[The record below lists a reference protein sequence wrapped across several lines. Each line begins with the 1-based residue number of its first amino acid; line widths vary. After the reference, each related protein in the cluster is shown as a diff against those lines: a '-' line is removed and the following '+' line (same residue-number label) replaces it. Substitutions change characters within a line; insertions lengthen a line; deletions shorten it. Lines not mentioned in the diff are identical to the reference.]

1 MGSPRMLIGWN
12 INLRAMLETFNDKKV
27 DTFSYSLDEDQLF
40 HVILSA
46 FTRYS
51 MMVTLQRINSIRLD
65 YSSIVVYL
73 GSIKFLDPSEKD
85 VIKMVTLL
93 DVIKMVTLLRA
104 GNSARVGFRALARIK
119 KSDDDFETVNA
130 CFISL

>member
-1 MGSPRMLIGWN
+1 MLTGWN
-12 INLRAMLETFNDKKV
+12 INLRAILETFNDKKV
-27 DTFSYSLDEDQLF
+27 DTFSYFLNEDQSF

-51 MMVTLQRINSIRLD
+51 TMVTLQRINSMRLD

-73 GSIKFLDPSEKD
+73 GSIKFLDPSEK
-85 VIKMVTLL
+85 

-130 CFISL
+130 CFVSL

>member
-1 MGSPRMLIGWN
+1 MLTGWN
-12 INLRAMLETFNDKKV
+12 INLRAILETFNDKKV
-27 DTFSYSLDEDQLF
+27 DTFSYSLDEDQSF

-51 MMVTLQRINSIRLD
+51 TMVTLQRINSIRLD

-93 DVIKMVTLLRA
+93 RA

-130 CFISL
+130 CFVSL